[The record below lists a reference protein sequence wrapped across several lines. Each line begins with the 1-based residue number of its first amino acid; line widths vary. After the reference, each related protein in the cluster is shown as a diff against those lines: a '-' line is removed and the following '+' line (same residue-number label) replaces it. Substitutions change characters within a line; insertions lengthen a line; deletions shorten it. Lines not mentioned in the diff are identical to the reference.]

1 MASAAMVI
9 PAASVARTGTSRT
22 RTLRGSA
29 GALSSANAMR
39 SLGLPRSAFAA
50 SFATIGSMITA
61 DSLNTAM
68 VQHDTID
75 RPSGIV
81 KRGVGDDVR
90 VRRELHD
97 PRQSQPWPFRSR
109 RRGLAG
115 HSVRVMEQ

>member
-1 MASAAMVI
+1 MASAAMVM
-9 PAASVARTGTSRT
+9 PAASVARTGTSPT

-39 SLGLPRSAFAA
+39 SFGLLRRAFAA

-68 VQHDTID
+68 VQHDTME

-81 KRGVGDDVR
+81 KRQGGLMRSRLAPATHVGDR
-90 VRRELHD
+90 VRA
-97 PRQSQPWPFRSR
+97 W
-109 RRGLAG
+109 RGWD
-115 HSVRVMEQ
+115 V